1 MKGLGPSRNG
11 TYEKL
16 ITSYFIEEFIFAR
29 REVPTAVLLKIW
41 IF

>member
-1 MKGLGPSRNG
+1 MKGSGPSRNG

-16 ITSYFIEEFIFAR
+16 RTSYFVEELMFAGL
-29 REVPTAVLLKIW
+29 EVPTAVMLKIR

>member
-1 MKGLGPSRNG
+1 MKGVGPSRNG

-16 ITSYFIEEFIFAR
+16 RTSYFIEKLIFAML
-29 REVPTAVLLKIW
+29 EVPTAVLLKIQ